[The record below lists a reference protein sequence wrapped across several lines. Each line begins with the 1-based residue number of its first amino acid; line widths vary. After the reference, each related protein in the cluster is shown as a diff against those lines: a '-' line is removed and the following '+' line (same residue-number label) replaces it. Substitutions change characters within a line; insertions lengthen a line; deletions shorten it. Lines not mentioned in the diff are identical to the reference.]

1 MPRKQTNR
9 SGRLWAML
17 LLCGLVLVA
26 SAVGLWLWRGRQPGK
41 VAPSPADRPATA
53 APAAPS
59 ENIVEKTPPVVIGK
73 QAIETRPDVKELMA
87 DRKARFGIDKGVDF
101 IAAPDEA
108 IEVGGTTV
116 PMSEILD
123 KIRIERG
130 EIIERDIAG
139 RRTRDQI
146 RSELDRLE
154 TALRDARQRAQ
165 TSDPAGRSRIEAEI
179 DDLLSRKERLLRELE
194 STAQVP
200 DPDQPVE
207 LYGIYV
213 VRPNDNIWNI
223 HFNFLKDLF
232 RHKGIT
238 LSPLADEPT
247 AGGRSS
253 GVGKLLKFSENMVA
267 IYNVREHRLEA
278 DLDLIIPDSKV
289 VVFNFSQV
297 FGMLDQIDYRN
308 IDHIQFDGE
317 TIWIPALQ

>member
-1 MPRKQTNR
+1 MT
-9 SGRLWAML
+9 
-17 LLCGLVLVA
+17 
-26 SAVGLWLWRGRQPGK
+26 
-41 VAPSPADRPATA
+41 
-53 APAAPS
+53 
-59 ENIVEKTPPVVIGK
+59 
-73 QAIETRPDVKELMA
+73 

-130 EIIERDIAG
+130 DIIEKEIDG
-139 RRTRDQI
+139 RRTRSEI
-146 RSELDRLE
+146 LSELDRLE
-154 TALRDARQRAQ
+154 ATLKDARRRAA
-165 TSDPAGRSRIEAEI
+165 TGDPAVRARVEAEMA
-179 DDLLSRKERLLRELE
+179 DLLARKERLLRELE
-194 STAQVP
+194 TGFEGP

-232 RHKGIT
+232 NHKGIT

-247 AGGRSS
+247 AGGKSS

-278 DLDLIIPDSKV
+278 NLDFIIPDSKV